1 MLKMEFAL
9 CLAMGYLMGCVS
21 PSYFISKVK
30 GVDLRSQGQQNLG
43 TTNAFMLM
51 GKASGIIVMVID
63 FMKGFLAVKLA
74 QLLFPG
80 FAIAGIVAGSAAI
93 LGHIFPFYLQF
104 RGGKGL
110 ATLGGLILSTDWK
123 AFLILAAV
131 GIIVMFISDWGCAA
145 SFSTALLYPYFY
157 FIKSQSY
164 ISLVILILVC
174 LCVIV
179 KHCANIPRLQE
190 GREPSVR
197 MAVKKFLHRTEEN
210 QEHTT
215 GV

>member
-1 MLKMEFAL
+1 MDFAL
-9 CLAMGYLMGCVS
+9 CLVMGYLMGCVS
-21 PSYFISKVK
+21 PSYFISRVK

-123 AFLILAAV
+123 AFLTLAAV
-131 GIIVMFISDWGCAA
+131 GIIVMFISDWGCAV

-179 KHCANIPRLQE
+179 KHCANIPRLRE
-190 GREPSVR
+190 GKEPSVR

-210 QEHTT
+210 REHTT